1 MDLANTVTARI
12 AFTGDNLVDSVPI
25 FGCHVGSISGGSTPG
40 ECTRWRFVSFFMSE
54 GHVADDANFGNLQ
67 GKSTRSDGRVI
78 GLYSILIHTVT
89 AATKK

>member
-1 MDLANTVTARI
+1 M
-12 AFTGDNLVDSVPI
+12 
-25 FGCHVGSISGGSTPG
+25 
-40 ECTRWRFVSFFMSE
+40 SFFMSE